1 MKVVIVGAGN
11 MGLAMA
17 QGLKS
22 SGFNITLAGRAS
34 PKLQSLSSEF
44 ETEIIGDNYDI
55 NGKNIIL
62 AIKPNALKWF
72 ANIINGKANL
82 IISVLARTSLEQ
94 IQTLSSAAHAICL
107 PNIAAKDRASINPYM
122 ANAQIEQI
130 EQIEHILNGFG
141 TAVKFDSKAEFDAA
155 SIISGCAPAYL
166 AVIAEAISN
175 AAVRSGLKLG
185 DAKAMTSGLFTSFST
200 LIKDTHPALIKDSI
214 CSPAGTTIEGIC
226 ELEKAGVRSAFIEAI
241 QASLIKQRG

>member
-72 ANIINGKANL
+72 SNVIIGKANL

-122 ANAQIEQI
+122 ANAQI

-175 AAVRSGLKLG
+175 AAVRSGLKLS

>member
-72 ANIINGKANL
+72 SNVIIGTANL
-82 IISVLARTSLEQ
+82 IISVLARTDLEQ

-122 ANAQIEQI
+122 ANAQI

-175 AAVRSGLKLG
+175 AAVRSGLKLS

-200 LIKDTHPALIKDSI
+200 LIKDTHPALIKDNI

>member
-22 SGFNITLAGRAS
+22 FGFSVTLAGRAS

-72 ANIINGKANL
+72 SNVVIGKANL
-82 IISVLARTSLEQ
+82 IISVLARTSLDQ
-94 IQTLSSAAHAICL
+94 IQTLSSTAHAICL

-122 ANAQIEQI
+122 ANAQI

-175 AAVRSGLKLG
+175 AAVRSGLKLS

-200 LIKDTHPALIKDSI
+200 LIKDTHPALIKDNI

>member
-55 NGKNIIL
+55 NDKNIIL
-62 AIKPNALKWF
+62 AIKTNALKWF
-72 ANIINGKANL
+72 SNVIIGKANL

-122 ANAQIEQI
+122 ANAQI

-175 AAVRSGLKLG
+175 AAVRSGLKLS

>member
-17 QGLKS
+17 KGLKS
-22 SGFNITLAGRAS
+22 SGFSVTLASRAN

-44 ETEIIGDNYDI
+44 EIEIIDDNYNID
-55 NGKNIIL
+55 GKNIIL

-82 IISVLARTSLEQ
+82 IISVLARTNLEQ
-94 IQTLSSAAHAICL
+94 IQTLNSDAHAICL
-107 PNIAAKDRASINPYM
+107 PNIAAKNRASINPYM
-122 ANAQIEQI
+122 ANTQI

-141 TAVKFDSKAEFDAA
+141 KAVKFDSKAEFDAA

-166 AVIAEAISN
+166 ALVAEAISN
-175 AAVRSGLKLG
+175 AAVRSGLKAN
-185 DAKAMTSGLFTSFST
+185 DAKAMTSGLFTSFAT
-200 LIKDTHPALIKDSI
+200 LINDTHPALIKDSI
-214 CSPAGTTIEGIC
+214 CSPAGTTIEGVY
-226 ELEKAGVRSAFIEAI
+226 ELEKAGVRSAFM
-241 QASLIKQRG
+241 QAVNSSLTKQRG

>member
-44 ETEIIGDNYDI
+44 DTEIIGDNYDI

-72 ANIINGKANL
+72 SNVIIGKANL
-82 IISVLARTSLEQ
+82 IISVLARTSLDQ

-122 ANAQIEQI
+122 ANAQI

-175 AAVRSGLKLG
+175 AAVRSGLKLS

>member
-1 MKVVIVGAGN
+1 MKIVIVGAGN

-34 PKLQSLSSEF
+34 PKLQSLSSKF

-72 ANIINGKANL
+72 SNVIIGKANL

-122 ANAQIEQI
+122 ANAQI

-175 AAVRSGLKLG
+175 AAVRSGLKLS
-185 DAKAMTSGLFTSFST
+185 DAKSMTSGLFISFST
-200 LIKDTHPALIKDSI
+200 LIKDTHPALIKDNI

>member
-22 SGFNITLAGRAS
+22 SGFSVTLANRAN

-72 ANIINGKANL
+72 SNVIIGKANL
-82 IISVLARTSLEQ
+82 IISVLARTNLDQ

-122 ANAQIEQI
+122 ANAQI

-175 AAVRSGLKLG
+175 AAVRSGLKLSN
-185 DAKAMTSGLFTSFST
+185 AKAMTSGLFTSFST
-200 LIKDTHPALIKDSI
+200 LIKDTHPALIKDNI

>member
-44 ETEIIGDNYDI
+44 KTEIIGDNYDI

-72 ANIINGKANL
+72 SNVIIGKANL
-82 IISVLARTSLEQ
+82 IISVLARTSLDQ
-94 IQTLSSAAHAICL
+94 IQTLNSTAHAICL

-130 EQIEHILNGFG
+130 EHILNGFG
-141 TAVKFDSKAEFDAA
+141 IAVKFDSKAEFDAA

-175 AAVRSGLKLG
+175 AAVRSGLKLS

-200 LIKDTHPALIKDSI
+200 LIKDTHPALIKDNI

>member
-44 ETEIIGDNYDI
+44 KTEIIGDNYDI

-72 ANIINGKANL
+72 SNVIIGKANL

-122 ANAQIEQI
+122 ANAQI

-175 AAVRSGLKLG
+175 AAVRSGLKLS

-200 LIKDTHPALIKDSI
+200 LIKDTHPALIKDNI

>member
-22 SGFNITLAGRAS
+22 SGFSVTLANRAN

-44 ETEIIGDNYDI
+44 EIEIIDDNYNID
-55 NGKNIIL
+55 GKNIIL

-72 ANIINGKANL
+72 SNVIIGKANL
-82 IISVLARTSLEQ
+82 IISVLARTSLDQ
-94 IQTLSSAAHAICL
+94 IQTLNSAAHAICL

-122 ANAQIEQI
+122 ANAQI

-175 AAVRSGLKLG
+175 AAVRSGLKLS

-200 LIKDTHPALIKDSI
+200 LIKDTHPALIKDNI

>member
-22 SGFNITLAGRAS
+22 SGFSVTLANRAN

-44 ETEIIGDNYDI
+44 EIEIIDDNYNID
-55 NGKNIIL
+55 GKNIIL

-72 ANIINGKANL
+72 SNVIIGKANL
-82 IISVLARTSLEQ
+82 IISVLARTSLDQ

-122 ANAQIEQI
+122 ANAQI

-175 AAVRSGLKLG
+175 AAVRSGLKLS

>member
-22 SGFNITLAGRAS
+22 SGFSVTLANRAN

-72 ANIINGKANL
+72 SNVIIGKANL
-82 IISVLARTSLEQ
+82 IISVLARTNLDQ

-122 ANAQIEQI
+122 ANAQI

-175 AAVRSGLKLG
+175 AAVRSGLKLS

>member
-44 ETEIIGDNYDI
+44 ETEIIGDTYDI
-55 NGKNIIL
+55 NDKNIIL

-72 ANIINGKANL
+72 SNVIIGKANL
-82 IISVLARTSLEQ
+82 IISVLARTSLDQ
-94 IQTLSSAAHAICL
+94 IQTLNSAAHAICL

-122 ANAQIEQI
+122 ANAQI

-175 AAVRSGLKLG
+175 AAVRSGLKLS

-200 LIKDTHPALIKDSI
+200 LIKDTHPALIKDNI

>member
-1 MKVVIVGAGN
+1 

-72 ANIINGKANL
+72 SNVIIGKANL
-82 IISVLARTSLEQ
+82 IISVLARTSLDQ

-122 ANAQIEQI
+122 ANAQI

-175 AAVRSGLKLG
+175 AAVRSGLKLS

>member
-44 ETEIIGDNYDI
+44 ETKIIGNNYDI

-72 ANIINGKANL
+72 SNVIIGKANL
-82 IISVLARTSLEQ
+82 IISVLARTSLDQ

-122 ANAQIEQI
+122 ANAQI

-175 AAVRSGLKLG
+175 AAVRSGLKLS

-200 LIKDTHPALIKDSI
+200 LIKDTHPALIKDNI

-226 ELEKAGVRSAFIEAI
+226 KLEKAGVRSAFIEAI

>member
-17 QGLKS
+17 KGLKS
-22 SGFNITLAGRAS
+22 SGFSVTLASRAN

-44 ETEIIGDNYDI
+44 EIEIIDNNYNID
-55 NGKNIIL
+55 GKNIIL

-82 IISVLARTSLEQ
+82 IISVLARTDLEQ
-94 IQTLSSAAHAICL
+94 IQTLNSDAHAICL
-107 PNIAAKDRASINPYM
+107 PNIAAKNRASINPYM

-130 EQIEHILNGFG
+130 EHILNGFG
-141 TAVKFDSKAEFDAA
+141 KAVKFDSKAEFDAA

-166 AVIAEAISN
+166 ALVAEAISN
-175 AAVRSGLKLG
+175 AAVRSGLKAN
-185 DAKAMTSGLFTSFST
+185 DAKAMTSGLFTSFAT
-200 LIKDTHPALIKDSI
+200 LINDTHPALIKDSI
-214 CSPAGTTIEGIC
+214 CSPAGTTIEGVY
-226 ELEKAGVRSAFIEAI
+226 ELEKAGVRSAFM
-241 QASLIKQRG
+241 QAVNSSLTKQRG

>member
-22 SGFNITLAGRAS
+22 SGFSVTLAGRVS

-55 NGKNIIL
+55 NDKNIIL

-72 ANIINGKANL
+72 SNVIIGKANL
-82 IISVLARTSLEQ
+82 IISVLARTSLDQ
-94 IQTLSSAAHAICL
+94 IQTLSSTAHAICL

-122 ANAQIEQI
+122 ANAQI

-175 AAVRSGLKLG
+175 AAVRSGLKLS

-200 LIKDTHPALIKDSI
+200 LIKDTHPALIKDNI

>member
-22 SGFNITLAGRAS
+22 SGFSVTLAGRAS

-72 ANIINGKANL
+72 SNVIIGKANL
-82 IISVLARTSLEQ
+82 IISVLARTSLDQ

-130 EQIEHILNGFG
+130 EHILNGFG
-141 TAVKFDSKAEFDAA
+141 TAVKFDSRAEFDAA

-175 AAVRSGLKLG
+175 AAVRSGLKLS

-200 LIKDTHPALIKDSI
+200 LIKDTHPALIKDNI

>member
-22 SGFNITLAGRAS
+22 SGFSVTLAGRAS

-72 ANIINGKANL
+72 SNVIIGKANL
-82 IISVLARTSLEQ
+82 IISVLARTSLDQ

-107 PNIAAKDRASINPYM
+107 PNQTQKDDVAQPLCQPRCILGERCSITI
-122 ANAQIEQI
+122 QIG
-130 EQIEHILNGFG
+130 HVGYTPFLGSRLLFRTGG
-141 TAVKFDSKAEFDAA
+141 TK
-155 SIISGCAPAYL
+155 
-166 AVIAEAISN
+166 
-175 AAVRSGLKLG
+175 RSLCL
-185 DAKAMTSGLFTSFST
+185 ST
-200 LIKDTHPALIKDSI
+200 
-214 CSPAGTTIEGIC
+214 
-226 ELEKAGVRSAFIEAI
+226 
-241 QASLIKQRG
+241 

>member
-55 NGKNIIL
+55 NDKNIIL

-72 ANIINGKANL
+72 SNVIIGKANL
-82 IISVLARTSLEQ
+82 IISVLARTSLDQ
-94 IQTLSSAAHAICL
+94 IQTLNSTAHAICL

-122 ANAQIEQI
+122 ANAQI

-175 AAVRSGLKLG
+175 AAVRSGLKLS

-200 LIKDTHPALIKDSI
+200 LIKDTHPALIKDNI

>member
-55 NGKNIIL
+55 NGKNIFL

-72 ANIINGKANL
+72 SNVIIGKANL
-82 IISVLARTSLEQ
+82 IISVLARTNLDQ

-107 PNIAAKDRASINPYM
+107 PNIAAKNRASINPYM
-122 ANAQIEQI
+122 ANAQTDN
-130 EQIEHILNGFG
+130 IEHILM
-141 TAVKFDSKAEFDAA
+141 V
-155 SIISGCAPAYL
+155 L
-166 AVIAEAISN
+166 
-175 AAVRSGLKLG
+175 VRRLNL
-185 DAKAMTSGLFTSFST
+185 T
-200 LIKDTHPALIKDSI
+200 LRLN
-214 CSPAGTTIEGIC
+214 
-226 ELEKAGVRSAFIEAI
+226 LMLQV
-241 QASLIKQRG
+241 

>member
-1 MKVVIVGAGN
+1 MKIVIVGAGN

-44 ETEIIGDNYDI
+44 KTEIIGDNYDI

-72 ANIINGKANL
+72 SNVVIGKANL
-82 IISVLARTSLEQ
+82 IISVLARTSLDQ
-94 IQTLSSAAHAICL
+94 IQTLNSAAHAICL
-107 PNIAAKDRASINPYM
+107 PNIAAKDSASINPYM
-122 ANAQIEQI
+122 ANAQI

-175 AAVRSGLKLG
+175 AAVRSGLKLS

-200 LIKDTHPALIKDSI
+200 LIKDTHPALIKDNI

>member
-72 ANIINGKANL
+72 SNVIIGKANL
-82 IISVLARTSLEQ
+82 IISVLARTSLDQ

-130 EQIEHILNGFG
+130 EHILNGFG
-141 TAVKFDSKAEFDAA
+141 TAVKFNSKAEFDAA

-166 AVIAEAISN
+166 AVIAEAINN
-175 AAVRSGLKLG
+175 AAVRSGLKLS

-200 LIKDTHPALIKDSI
+200 LIKDTHPALIKDNI

>member
-72 ANIINGKANL
+72 SNVIIGKANL

-122 ANAQIEQI
+122 ANAQI

-175 AAVRSGLKLG
+175 AAVRSGLKLS

-200 LIKDTHPALIKDSI
+200 LIKDTHPALIKDNI

>member
-1 MKVVIVGAGN
+1 MKIVIVGAGN

-44 ETEIIGDNYDI
+44 EIEIIDDNYNID
-55 NGKNIIL
+55 GKNIIL

-72 ANIINGKANL
+72 ANIISGKANL
-82 IISVLARTSLEQ
+82 IISVLARTSLDQ

-122 ANAQIEQI
+122 ANAQI

-175 AAVRSGLKLG
+175 AAVRSGLKLS

-200 LIKDTHPALIKDSI
+200 LIKDTHPALIKDNI